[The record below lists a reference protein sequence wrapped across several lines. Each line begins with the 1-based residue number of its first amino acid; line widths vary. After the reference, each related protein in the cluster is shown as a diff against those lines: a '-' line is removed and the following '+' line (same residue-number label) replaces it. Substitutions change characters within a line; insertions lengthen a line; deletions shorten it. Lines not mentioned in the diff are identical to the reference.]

1 MSGNPSQ
8 DSLGTLVGRVIASGQ
23 RLARAQVALVQA
35 EARQTGE
42 QVAQVGVLALVAVST
57 ASLFVVFLLIAIA
70 YVIVALGLPT
80 WAGFG
85 IVALVL
91 LATTIVVAVLAKK
104 RADSIRSPKAAV
116 AEIERTADALSDLG
130 RTEV

>member
-1 MSGNPSQ
+1 MNANPSQ
-8 DSLGTLVGRVIASGQ
+8 DSLGTLFSRVIASGQ

-35 EARQTGE
+35 EAKQTGE
-42 QVAQVGVLALVAVST
+42 QVAQVGVLALVAAST

-91 LATTIVVAVLAKK
+91 LVTTIVVAVLAKK
-104 RADSIRSPKAAV
+104 RADMIRAPKVAV
-116 AEIERTADALSDLG
+116 DEIERTADSLSTLG
-130 RTEV
+130 RSEA